1 MPVDIKWGADQLRIH
16 PTEEWQLL
24 PIELKEAA
32 LLVDRNYYVPVMK
45 VKA

>member
-16 PTEEWQLL
+16 PKEEWQLL
-24 PIELKEAA
+24 PIEMKLAE
-32 LLVDRNYYVPVMK
+32 LMVDRNYYVTVKK